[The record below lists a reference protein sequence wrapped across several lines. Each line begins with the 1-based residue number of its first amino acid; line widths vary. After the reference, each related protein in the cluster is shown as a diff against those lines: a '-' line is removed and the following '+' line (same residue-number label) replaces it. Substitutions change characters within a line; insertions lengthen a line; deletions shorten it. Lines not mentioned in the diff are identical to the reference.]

1 MSTMMHDL
9 EALYRET
16 GNPIY
21 VWKAFAEECRQGE
34 PLPGWIEDY
43 LRECAGHLIDMAEAE
58 RRFTPEPGK
67 RPVSPSEAAQ
77 RTPQGL
83 GLTRIGWN
91 AFAEYRDNE
100 RNARVAWLRETR
112 PRPIKDSWRSG
123 SLDPEVEFL
132 PEGRRPS
139 IKSLAR
145 RAEVA
150 PRTVHDW
157 IDRAKKL
164 WNAQ

>member
-58 RRFTPEPGK
+58 RRFTPEPGQAACLAE
-67 RPVSPSEAAQ
+67 RGRAENAAGLGPDAHRLERFRRVSGQRAQ
-77 RTPQGL
+77 RARCVASRDATEADQG
-83 GLTRIGWN
+83 
-91 AFAEYRDNE
+91 
-100 RNARVAWLRETR
+100 
-112 PRPIKDSWRSG
+112 
-123 SLDPEVEFL
+123 
-132 PEGRRPS
+132 
-139 IKSLAR
+139 
-145 RAEVA
+145 
-150 PRTVHDW
+150 
-157 IDRAKKL
+157 
-164 WNAQ
+164 